1 MLLGTAFLA
10 GCGDDD
16 DFAPVSRN
24 RGYDYAF
31 TSTKEFADYP
41 CNDVREGREAVV
53 GREKESYYCQFDY
66 RDSVYIW
73 AGYDDTLTAYGKE
86 FVREESSSSSDDDAS
101 NSRQS
106 SSSYGSSSS
115 YNRSSSSRQHIDA
128 NPRLTEKGEQF
139 NSAISYG
146 IMTDPRDGTKYKTVV
161 VNGQTWMAENLN
173 YTDNEYGESFCF
185 NDEDDFCELY
195 GRLYTREAAMN
206 SPDCPSGEY
215 CYLGSG
221 PIQGICPDGWH
232 IPTYDETETL
242 INYIGKNES
251 DWASAK
257 GWNLNFFDDT
267 PEDTY
272 GLSFVPGGVHE
283 SKGFR
288 SIDTASFM
296 WVYKPNGPQ
305 RYFVVNAKTDEVFL
319 HDYTSYVSIAVRC
332 VKGTANPLS
341 SSSYSSSSSI
351 RSSSSSARSSSSYW
365 PSTWSSESPSSSFS
379 ISSKED
385 LFNPDLTYGTM
396 TDPRDGKKY
405 KTIGFNGQTWMAENL
420 NFADSSI
427 VPLLEGHNTCYHE
440 KESECELM
448 GRMYSRDAA
457 MNSTACR
464 YGSSCSLGAEPIQ
477 GICPDGWH
485 VLTYSEAKALIDY
498 VGSSSAR
505 KIKSSYGWGSS
516 ATGTNEYGL
525 SFVATGSWEAGNYD
539 SRGGFSYTWT
549 YYNGYSGQY
558 YLLIQDGSGV
568 SVSSF
573 SGKEVYFPV
582 RCIKDT
588 AASSSSSV
596 SSSSA
601 KSSSSSVSSSS
612 VKSSSS
618 VSSSSVKS
626 SSSSVSSSS
635 APPSSSSVKS
645 SSSVSSSS
653 AKSSSSYLIESK
665 SDLFN
670 PNISYGVMTDSRD
683 GKTYRTVVADG
694 KTWMAENLNYNDE
707 TRNPLLKGNSLC
719 YNDDNKYCELLG
731 RLYSRSA
738 AMNDNRCA
746 FNESCNLGEGFVQGI
761 CPDGWHI
768 PSHVEEGAKLVSYVG
783 AFSATNARSANGW
796 NDTLSTG
803 LDTYGLSFAGYASWN
818 NTSKRYSSLGEYGYT
833 WLYRNKIEQYYL
845 IVRAGMNN
853 FSVMTYGDAELFLP
867 IRCVKDY

>member
-1 MLLGTAFLA
+1 MKKHLESMRLSLTLMVLFTALFFTA
-10 GCGDDD
+10 CGDDD
-16 DFAPVSRN
+16 DFTPVAKN

-31 TSTKEFADYP
+31 TSVDKFAEYP
-41 CNDVREGREAVV
+41 CNEQREGREAVV
-53 GREKESYYCQFDY
+53 GRDKDSYYCEFDS
-66 RDSVYIW
+66 RDSVYLWI
-73 AGYDDTLTAYGKE
+73 GDEDTLTATGKE

-101 NSRQS
+101 SSRLS
-106 SSSYGSSSS
+106 SSSYSSGYSSSYGSSSS

-341 SSSYSSSSSI
+341 SSSYSSSSY
-351 RSSSSSARSSSSYW
+351 RSSSSYSTSSSSQTNVDANPRLTEKGEQFNSGISYGIMTDSRDGKKYKTVAVNGQTW
-365 PSTWSSESPSSSFS
+365 MAENLNFAGNKYGQAFCYNDDEELCDLYGRLYSREAAMNSPGCPSGSNCNLGSEPVQGICPDGWHIPTVAETESLMEYVGKKKADWASEKGWISSLFIIAAKDTYGLSFVPGGLHDEKGFRSLDTAAFMWVYLPNDEQRYFVINGENSEVFIFDYTSYVSVGVRCISGIAKAVALSSSSYTASTWSSESPSSSFS

-396 TDPRDGKKY
+396 TDPRDGKTY
-405 KTIGFNGQTWMAENL
+405 KTIVFNGQTWMAENL

-427 VPLLEGHNTCYHE
+427 IPLIKGNTQCYHE
-440 KESECELM
+440 KASECEL
-448 GRMYSRDAA
+448 
-457 MNSTACR
+457 
-464 YGSSCSLGAEPIQ
+464 
-477 GICPDGWH
+477 
-485 VLTYSEAKALIDY
+485 
-498 VGSSSAR
+498 
-505 KIKSSYGWGSS
+505 
-516 ATGTNEYGL
+516 
-525 SFVATGSWEAGNYD
+525 F
-539 SRGGFSYTWT
+539 
-549 YYNGYSGQY
+549 
-558 YLLIQDGSGV
+558 
-568 SVSSF
+568 
-573 SGKEVYFPV
+573 
-582 RCIKDT
+582 
-588 AASSSSSV
+588 
-596 SSSSA
+596 
-601 KSSSSSVSSSS
+601 
-612 VKSSSS
+612 
-618 VSSSSVKS
+618 
-626 SSSSVSSSS
+626 
-635 APPSSSSVKS
+635 
-645 SSSVSSSS
+645 
-653 AKSSSSYLIESK
+653 
-665 SDLFN
+665 
-670 PNISYGVMTDSRD
+670 
-683 GKTYRTVVADG
+683 
-694 KTWMAENLNYNDE
+694 
-707 TRNPLLKGNSLC
+707 
-719 YNDDNKYCELLG
+719 G
-731 RLYSRSA
+731 RLYSREA
-738 AMNDNRCA
+738 AMNDSKCA
-746 FNESCNLGEGFVQGI
+746 YNYNCDLSSDPVQGI
-761 CPDGWHI
+761 CPDGWHMMTYTEANSMI
-768 PSHVEEGAKLVSYVG
+768 NYVG
-783 AFSATNARSANGW
+783 SGNADKIISANGW
-796 NDTLSTG
+796 GSGVYGTNS
-803 LDTYGLSFAGYASWN
+803 YGLSFIAPGARDGGNYDSKGGYA
-818 NTSKRYSSLGEYGYT
+818 YY
-833 WLYRNKIEQYYL
+833 WLYRASIGQYFLQIKGEKGTITTYYYL
-845 IVRAGMNN
+845 NHDLYLPVRC
-853 FSVMTYGDAELFLP
+853 
-867 IRCVKDY
+867 IKD